1 MASQAPLLGH
11 QDIKAELDRII
22 ARRRGPL
29 LVALYGRG
37 QKRSVLAQGVMF
49 EVTPTRSELELRS
62 LMPDPTEELH
72 DGRVFLVDWT
82 PEQLP
87 LDLACRFAEG
97 RMYRVTSETR
107 LASLFGARSV
117 DQSLLRT
124 ALAQVLLADH
134 ELDLGKIPGQVLQPP
149 DAYRRF
155 LAARVDLPLK
165 GGLSVERLLTWAVTS
180 DAGPGFAGQEGK
192 TWKQLREEV
201 AGFIEAEAP
210 PGGALASAVWSA
222 WVYGEGRRCLELA
235 LILEALVPVLGHGS
249 YAEGVLKGALPTV
262 AAGWGETLLAAG
274 AAFAD
279 ETILDGVLA
288 DLEQTAPETVRQVIE
303 SASELIEDRRFEQAL
318 ARSPRLPLGWEERKR
333 RLAETLE
340 GVVQDPRPARL
351 DEALQAHEDLQRH
364 RHHHAEGE
372 KVRDIQRQMAVRLV
386 AYLVHR
392 ASASS
397 QKAPGAEYQ
406 EALDLAE
413 TYAREGGFVDWA
425 RQRLRAGSEG
435 ILGQAYRRIL
445 SRVDDLRR
453 EDDKRFAEGLVAWHR
468 AGQPSSQV
476 LPLADCSKRLVAELL
491 AESKDR
497 KLLVVLLDGMS
508 WANAVELAGSLLD
521 EESRW
526 SPACWK
532 PKGVEGRSAT
542 NLPPVLASLP
552 TITSVSRAAFFAGK
566 SQKTF
571 GDEPTAKDRARWN
584 KNRAIQ
590 KLLGDGEENVLLLKD
605 DLSREKKVFQ
615 AVSSDAPLVA
625 MVLNAID
632 DQLQGSEQLWVEC
645 TAGHI
650 KPLSEILSAAVSAN
664 RAVLLISDH
673 GHVPGDV
680 LVSQGKR
687 GDGGGR
693 WRPLGPDESPKDFEV
708 ALTDRASWSPRGSSG
723 VALVWDETVCYGTPR
738 YGEHGGAS
746 LAEVVAPALLMAPE
760 TFSMPGYKALDEG
773 LRTVPLAEP
782 SWWQL
787 RMPDAPRK
795 TKPLAVKKT
804 AVQLDLLEP
813 APTTAKPAKA
823 EPKDELPELVQSLQ
837 RSKVFREH
845 TKGMPKPKVEAAL
858 EHLAVLVEAGGQLGV
873 QDFARACSVQ
883 YFQVGGVVAR
893 LGEVFNVDGYP
904 VIEHDRLGQQVKVNL
919 SMLEQQFEVKR

>member
-1 MASQAPLLGH
+1 MASKAPLLGH
-11 QDIKAELDRII
+11 QDIKAELDRIF
-22 ARRRGPL
+22 ARRRAPL
-29 LVALYGRG
+29 LAALYGRG
-37 QKRSVLAQGVMF
+37 EKRTVLAQGFAF

-62 LMPDPTEELH
+62 LMPDPAVELH
-72 DGRVFLVDWT
+72 EGRVFLVDWT
-82 PEQLP
+82 DEQLP
-87 LDLACRFAEG
+87 LDLACRFAG
-97 RMYRVTSETR
+97 RRMYRVTSETR

-117 DQSLLRT
+117 DLSLLRT

-134 ELDLGKIPGQVLQPP
+134 DLDLGKIAGQVLQTQ

-155 LAARVDLPLK
+155 LKARVDLPLE
-165 GGLSVERLLTWAVTS
+165 GALSAERLLAWAVTS

-192 TWKQLREEV
+192 TWTQLREEI
-201 AGFIEAEAP
+201 ASFIEAEAT
-210 PGGALASAVWSA
+210 PGGALAAAVWRA
-222 WVYGEGRRCLELA
+222 WEHGEGRRCLDLA
-235 LILEALVPVLGHGS
+235 LILEALVPVLGRGS

-274 AAFAD
+274 GDFAD

-288 DLEQTAPETVRQVIE
+288 SLEQTAPETVRQVIE
-303 SASELIEDRRFEQAL
+303 SAGELIEDERFQQAL

-340 GVVQDPRPARL
+340 GVVQDPTPTRL
-351 DEALQAHEDLQRH
+351 DEAFQAHEDLQRH
-364 RHHHAEGE
+364 RNHRAEAE
-372 KVRDIQRQMAVRLV
+372 KVRDVQRQMAVRLA

-392 ASASS
+392 VSASS
-397 QKAPGAEYQ
+397 EKAPGADYQ

-413 TYAREGGFVDWA
+413 AYAREGGFVDWA

-435 ILGQAYRRIL
+435 ILGQAYRRLL

-453 EDDKRFAEGLVAWHR
+453 EDDRRFARGLVAWHR
-468 AGQPSSQV
+468 AGQPSIQA
-476 LPLADCSKRLVAELL
+476 LPLADCSKRLVAEFLT
-491 AESKDR
+491 ESKER

-508 WANAVELAGSLLD
+508 WANAVELAESLLD

-566 SQKTF
+566 SQKSF

-590 KLLGDGEENVLLLKD
+590 KFLGDGEENVLLLKD
-605 DLSREKKVFQ
+605 DLSREKKVFE

-673 GHVPGDV
+673 GHVPGDI

-693 WRPLGPDESPKDFEV
+693 WRPLGADESPKEYEV
-708 ALTDRASWSPRGSSG
+708 ALADRASWSPRGSSG

-760 TFSMPGYKALDEG
+760 TFSSPGYKVPDEG
-773 LRTVPLAEP
+773 LRTVPLAKP

-795 TKPLAVKKT
+795 TKPPVIKKT

-813 APTTAKPAKA
+813 EPSKAKPK
-823 EPKDELPELVQSLQ
+823 KELPELVKDLH

-845 TKGMPKPKVEAAL
+845 TKGMSKVEAAL
-858 EHLAVLVEAGGQLGV
+858 DQLAALVEAGGQLGV
-873 QDFARACSVQ
+873 QDFVRACSVQ
-883 YFQVGGVVAR
+883 PFQVGGVVAR

-919 SMLEQQFEVKR
+919 SMLEQVFEVKR